1 MGKSSKKT
9 TKQTID
15 PRLTNA
21 ALQVFGQGQA
31 AANQLGVREIAGFT
45 PDQLAAMQMTRE
57 AVGTGSGAVNQ
68 AIGTAGQVAGFTP
81 GQVQGQSFLNADIG
95 AYMNPYLQNVAGN
108 VLSDLD
114 RQRLM
119 QQSQN
124 AANAFQAKAF
134 GGSRQGIVEA
144 ETNRAA
150 QETAARALTD
160 LYSGGFN
167 AAAQLAGQDLS
178 FAQQAALANQQ
189 AGLAGAGLNLQA
201 AGQLGQ
207 LGTTQQQMS
216 QADIAALG
224 NVGSMQ
230 QQLQQATTDAERNLI
245 LEQFALRQGALQS
258 LAPLAGNVT
267 STTKSTPSG
276 LQSLGNVL
284 NVVGAGMALFPS
296 DPSMKENVKPM
307 NGALK
312 KLSFLNGSTY
322 NYIDD
327 EDETPTGG
335 IMADDVKKVMP
346 GAVHSMDNGKMAV
359 EYPKVTGLLVEAVK
373 ELDAKVSSKKKGKK
387 A

>member
-1 MGKSSKKT
+1 MGSSSTTNKSTVDK
-9 TKQTID
+9 
-15 PRLTNA
+15 RLTNA
-21 ALQVFGQGQA
+21 ALNVYGQGQA

-57 AVGTGSGAVNQ
+57 AIGTGAGAVNQ
-68 AIGTAGQVAGFTP
+68 AVGTAGQVAGFTP
-81 GQVQGQSFLNADIG
+81 GQVQGQSFLNANIG
-95 AYMNPYLQNVAGN
+95 AYMNPYLQQVAGN
-108 VLSDLD
+108 VMSDLD

-119 QQSQN
+119 QQNQN

-134 GGSRQGIVEA
+134 GGSRQGILEA

-150 QETAARALTD
+150 QENAARTLTD

-189 AGLAGAGLNLQA
+189 AGISGAGLNLQA

-207 LGTTQQQMS
+207 LGGAQQAMS

-245 LEQFALRQGALQS
+245 IEKFQLQNAALGA

-267 STTKSTPSG
+267 SKTTSTPSFG
-276 LQSLGNVL
+276 QTLGQAAQI
-284 NVVGAGMALFPS
+284 AGTAMMFS

-307 NGALK
+307 KGALK

-322 NYIDD
+322 NYMDD
-327 EDETPTGG
+327 EDKTPTGG
-335 IMADDVKKVMP
+335 IMADDVEEVMP
-346 GAVHSMDNGKMAV
+346 GAVKTMDNGKMAV
-359 EYPKVTGLLVEAVK
+359 DYSKVTGLLVEAVK

>member
-1 MGKSSKKT
+1 MGKSSSQK

-21 ALQVFGQGQA
+21 ALNVYGQGQA

-57 AVGTGSGAVNQ
+57 GVGTGAGAVNQ
-68 AIGTAGQVAGFTP
+68 AVGTAGQVAGFTP
-81 GQVQGQSFLNADIG
+81 GQVQGQSFLNANIG

-119 QQSQN
+119 QQNQN
-124 AANAFQAKAF
+124 AASAFQAKAF
-134 GGSRQGIVEA
+134 GGSRQGVLEA

-150 QETAARALTD
+150 QENAARALTD

-167 AAAQLAGQDLS
+167 AAAGLAGQDLAM
-178 FAQQAALANQQ
+178 AQQAALANQQ

-207 LGTTQQQMS
+207 LGQTQQGMS

-230 QQLQQATTDAERNLI
+230 QQLAQATTDAERNLI
-245 LEQFALRQGALQS
+245 LEKFQLQNAALGS

-267 STTKSTPSG
+267 SRTTSTPSG
-276 LQSLGNVL
+276 MQTLGQVAQIA
-284 NVVGAGMALFPS
+284 GAFMAS

-307 NGALK
+307 KGALK

-335 IMADDVKKVMP
+335 IMADDVEKVMP
-346 GAVHSMDNGKMAV
+346 SAVMAMDNGKKGAD
-359 EYPKVTGLLVEAVK
+359 YSKVTGLLVEAVK
-373 ELDAKVSSKKKGKK
+373 ELDAKVSGKKKGKK

>member
-1 MGKSSKKT
+1 MGSSSQT
-9 TKQTID
+9 TKQKID

-21 ALQVFGQGQA
+21 ALNVYGQGQA

-45 PDQLAAMQMTRE
+45 PDQLAAMEMTRG
-57 AVGTGSGAVNQ
+57 AIGTGAGAVNQ
-68 AIGTAGQVAGFTP
+68 AVGTAGQVAGFTP
-81 GQVQGQSFLNADIG
+81 GQVQGQSFLNANIG

-119 QQSQN
+119 QQNQN
-124 AANAFQAKAF
+124 AASAFQAKAF
-134 GGSRQGIVEA
+134 GGSRQGILEA

-150 QETAARALTD
+150 QENAARALTD

-189 AGLAGAGLNLQA
+189 AGISGAGLNLQA

-207 LGTTQQQMS
+207 LGGAQQAMS

-230 QQLQQATTDAERNLI
+230 QQLAQATTDAERNLI
-245 LEQFALRQGALQS
+245 LEKFQLQQGALGS

-267 STTKSTPSG
+267 TTAKVTPSFG
-276 LQSLGNVL
+276 QTLGQVAQ
-284 NVVGAGMALFPS
+284 VAGAFMAS

-307 NGALK
+307 KGALK

-322 NYIDD
+322 NYMDD

-335 IMADDVKKVMP
+335 IMADDVEEVMP
-346 GAVHSMDNGKMAV
+346 SAVKAMDNGKKGV
-359 EYPKVTGLLVEAVK
+359 DYSKVTGLLVEAVK

>member
-1 MGKSSKKT
+1 
-9 TKQTID
+9 
-15 PRLTNA
+15 
-21 ALQVFGQGQA
+21 
-31 AANQLGVREIAGFT
+31 
-45 PDQLAAMQMTRE
+45 MQMTRE
-57 AVGTGSGAVNQ
+57 GMGTGAGAVNQ
-68 AIGTAGQVAGFTP
+68 AVGTAGQVAGFTP
-81 GQVQGQSFLNADIG
+81 GQVQGQSFLNANIG

-124 AANAFQAKAF
+124 AANAIGAKAF

-150 QETAARALTD
+150 QETASRALTD

-167 AAAQLAGQDLS
+167 AAAGLAGQDLGY
-178 FAQQAALANQQ
+178 AQQAALANQQ

-207 LGTTQQQMS
+207 LGQTQQGMAQS
-216 QADIAALG
+216 DIAALG

-230 QQLQQATTDAERNLI
+230 QQLAQATTDAERNLI
-245 LEQFALRQGALQS
+245 LEKFALQQGALQS
-258 LAPLAGNVT
+258 LSPLAGNVT
-267 STTKSTPSG
+267 SKTTSTPSG
-276 LQSLGNVL
+276 MQTLGQVAQIA
-284 NVVGAGMALFPS
+284 GAFMAS

-307 NGALK
+307 KGALK
-312 KLSFLNGSTY
+312 KLNFLNGSTY
-322 NYIDD
+322 NYMDD
-327 EDETPTGG
+327 EDETPMGG
-335 IMADDVKKVMP
+335 IMADDVEKVMP
-346 GAVHSMDNGKMAV
+346 SAVKAMDNGKKGV
-359 EYPKVTGLLVEAVK
+359 DYSKVTGLLVEAVK

>member
-1 MGKSSKKT
+1 MGGKSSKQKT
-9 TKQTID
+9 QQTID

-31 AANQLGVREIAGFT
+31 AAGQLGAREIAGFT
-45 PDQLAAMQMTRE
+45 PDQLAAMEMTRQ

-68 AIGTAGQVAGFTP
+68 AVSTAGQVAGYNP
-81 GQVQGQSFLNADIG
+81 QQVQGQSFLNANIG

-119 QQSQN
+119 QQEQN
-124 AANAFQAKAF
+124 AASAVKAGAF

-150 QETAARALTD
+150 QETAAKALTD
-160 LYSGGFN
+160 LYAGGFN
-167 AAAQLAGQDLS
+167 AAAGLAGQDLS
-178 FAQQAALANQQ
+178 YAQQAALANQQ

-201 AGQLGQ
+201 ANQLGA
-207 LGTTQQQMS
+207 LGQTQQGMA

-224 NVGSMQ
+224 NIGSMQ
-230 QQLQQATTDAERNLI
+230 QQLAQAQADAERNLI
-245 LEQFALRQGALQS
+245 FEKFGLQQGALGA

-267 STTKSTPSG
+267 STTKSTPSFM
-276 LQSLGNVL
+276 QSLGNVAQI
-284 NVVGAGMALFPS
+284 AGTAMMFS

-307 NGALK
+307 KGALK
-312 KLSFLNGSTY
+312 KLSFLNGNTY

-327 EDETPTGG
+327 ENDTPTGG

-346 GAVHSMDNGKMAV
+346 GAVHTMDNGKMAV

-373 ELDAKVSSKKKGKK
+373 ELDAKVSGKKGKK
-387 A
+387 

>member
-1 MGKSSKKT
+1 MGSSSQK

-21 ALQVFGQGQA
+21 ALNVFGQGQA
-31 AANQLGVREIAGFT
+31 AANQLGVRNIAGFT
-45 PDQLAAMQMTRE
+45 PDQLAAMEMTRG
-57 AVGTGSGAVNQ
+57 AIGTGAGAVNQ
-68 AIGTAGQVAGFTP
+68 AVGTAGQVAGFTP
-81 GQVQGQSFLNADIG
+81 GQVQGQSFLNANIG

-108 VLSDLD
+108 VMSDLD

-119 QQSQN
+119 QQNQN
-124 AANAFQAKAF
+124 AASAFQAKAF
-134 GGSRQGIVEA
+134 GGSRQGILEA

-150 QETAARALTD
+150 QENAARTLTD

-189 AGLAGAGLNLQA
+189 AGISGAGLNLQA

-230 QQLQQATTDAERNLI
+230 QQLAQATTDAERNLI
-245 LEQFALRQGALQS
+245 LEKFQLQQGALGS

-267 STTKSTPSG
+267 STAKVTPSFG
-276 LQSLGNVL
+276 QTLGQAAQI
-284 NVVGAGMALFPS
+284 AGTAMMFS

-307 NGALK
+307 KGALK

-322 NYIDD
+322 NYMDD

-335 IMADDVKKVMP
+335 IMATDVKKVMP
-346 GAVHSMDNGKMAV
+346 GAVKTMDNGKMAV
-359 EYPKVTGLLVEAVK
+359 DYSKVTGLLVEAVK
-373 ELDAKVSSKKKGKK
+373 ELDDKVSSKKKGKK

>member
-1 MGKSSKKT
+1 MGSSSQK

-21 ALQVFGQGQA
+21 ALNVFGQGQA

-57 AVGTGSGAVNQ
+57 AIGTGAGAVNQ
-68 AIGTAGQVAGFTP
+68 AVGTAGQVAGFTP
-81 GQVQGQSFLNADIG
+81 GQVQGQSFLNANIG

-119 QQSQN
+119 QQNQN
-124 AANAFQAKAF
+124 AASAFQAKAF
-134 GGSRQGIVEA
+134 GGSRQGILEA

-150 QETAARALTD
+150 QENAARALTD

-189 AGLAGAGLNLQA
+189 AGISGAGLNLQA

-207 LGTTQQQMS
+207 LGGAQQAMS

-230 QQLQQATTDAERNLI
+230 QQLAQATTDAERNLI
-245 LEQFALRQGALQS
+245 LEKFQLQQGALGS

-267 STTKSTPSG
+267 STAKVTPSFG
-276 LQSLGNVL
+276 QTLGQAAQVA
-284 NVVGAGMALFPS
+284 GAFMAS
-296 DPSMKENVKPM
+296 DPSMKENIKPM
-307 NGALK
+307 KGALK

-322 NYIDD
+322 NYMDD

-335 IMADDVKKVMP
+335 IMADDVEEVMP
-346 GAVHSMDNGKMAV
+346 SAVKAMDNGKKGV
-359 EYPKVTGLLVEAVK
+359 DYSKVTGLLVEAVK

>member
-1 MGKSSKKT
+1 MGSSST
-9 TKQTID
+9 TNKATVD
-15 PRLTNA
+15 KRLTNA
-21 ALQVFGQGQA
+21 ALNVYGQGQA

-57 AVGTGSGAVNQ
+57 AIGTGAGAVNQ
-68 AIGTAGQVAGFTP
+68 AVGTAGQVAGFTP
-81 GQVQGQSFLNADIG
+81 GQVQGQSFLNANIG

-108 VLSDLD
+108 VMSDLD

-119 QQSQN
+119 QQNQN

-150 QETAARALTD
+150 QENAARTLTD

-189 AGLAGAGLNLQA
+189 AGISGAGLNLQA

-207 LGTTQQQMS
+207 LGGAQQAMS

-230 QQLQQATTDAERNLI
+230 QQLAQATTDAERNLI
-245 LEQFALRQGALQS
+245 IEKFQLQNAALGA

-267 STTKSTPSG
+267 SKTTSTPSLG
-276 LQSLGNVL
+276 QSLGQVAQI
-284 NVVGAGMALFPS
+284 AGTAMMFS

-307 NGALK
+307 KGALK

-322 NYIDD
+322 NYMDD

-335 IMADDVKKVMP
+335 IMADDVEEVMP
-346 GAVHSMDNGKMAV
+346 GAVKTMDNGKMAV
-359 EYPKVTGLLVEAVK
+359 DYSKVTGLLVEAVK

>member
-1 MGKSSKKT
+1 MGKSSSQK

-21 ALQVFGQGQA
+21 ALNVYGQGQS

-45 PDQLAAMQMTRE
+45 PDQLAAMEMTRG
-57 AVGTGSGAVNQ
+57 AIGTGAGAVNQ
-68 AIGTAGQVAGFTP
+68 AVGTAGQVAGFTP

-134 GGSRQGIVEA
+134 GGSRQGVLEA

-150 QETAARALTD
+150 QENAARTLTD

-189 AGLAGAGLNLQA
+189 AGISGAGLNLQA

-230 QQLQQATTDAERNLI
+230 QQLAQATTDAERNLI
-245 LEQFALRQGALQS
+245 LEKFQLQQGALGS

-267 STTKSTPSG
+267 STAKVTPSFG
-276 LQSLGNVL
+276 QTLGQAAQI
-284 NVVGAGMALFPS
+284 AGTAMMFS

-307 NGALK
+307 KGALK

-322 NYIDD
+322 NYMDD

-335 IMADDVKKVMP
+335 IMATDVKKVMP
-346 GAVHSMDNGKMAV
+346 GAVKTMDNGKMAV
-359 EYPKVTGLLVEAVK
+359 DYSKVTGLLVEAVK
-373 ELDAKVSSKKKGKK
+373 ELDDKVSSKKKGKK

>member
-1 MGKSSKKT
+1 MGKSSSST
-9 TKQTID
+9 TKQKID

-21 ALQVFGQGQA
+21 ALNVYGQGQA

-57 AVGTGSGAVNQ
+57 GMGTGAGAVNQ
-68 AIGTAGQVAGFTP
+68 AVGTAGQVAGFTP
-81 GQVQGQSFLNADIG
+81 GQVQGQSFLNANIG

-124 AANAFQAKAF
+124 AANAIGAKAF

-150 QETAARALTD
+150 QETASRALTD

-167 AAAQLAGQDLS
+167 AAAQLAGQDLGY
-178 FAQQAALANQQ
+178 AQQAALANQQ

-207 LGTTQQQMS
+207 LGQTQQGMAQS
-216 QADIAALG
+216 DIAALG

-230 QQLQQATTDAERNLI
+230 QQLEQATTDAERNLI
-245 LEQFALRQGALQS
+245 IEKFGLQQGALGA

-267 STTKSTPSG
+267 SKTTSTPSG
-276 LQSLGNVL
+276 MQTLGQVAQIA
-284 NVVGAGMALFPS
+284 GAFMAS

-307 NGALK
+307 KGALK
-312 KLSFLNGSTY
+312 KLNFLNGSTY
-322 NYIDD
+322 NYMDD
-327 EDETPTGG
+327 EDETPMGG
-335 IMADDVKKVMP
+335 IMADDVEKVMP
-346 GAVHSMDNGKMAV
+346 SAVKAMDNGKKGV
-359 EYPKVTGLLVEAVK
+359 DYSKVTGLLVEAVK

>member
-1 MGKSSKKT
+1 MGSSSQK

-21 ALQVFGQGQA
+21 ALNVFGQGQA
-31 AANQLGVREIAGFT
+31 AANQLGVRNIAGFT
-45 PDQLAAMQMTRE
+45 PDQLAAMEMTRG
-57 AVGTGSGAVNQ
+57 AIGTGAGAVNQ
-68 AIGTAGQVAGFTP
+68 AVGTAGQVAGFTP
-81 GQVQGQSFLNADIG
+81 GQVQGQSFLNANIG

-108 VLSDLD
+108 VMSDLD

-119 QQSQN
+119 QQNQN
-124 AANAFQAKAF
+124 AANAFQARAF
-134 GGSRQGIVEA
+134 GGSRQGVLEA

-150 QETAARALTD
+150 QENAARTLTD

-189 AGLAGAGLNLQA
+189 AGISGAGLNLQA

-207 LGTTQQQMS
+207 LGTTQQHMS

-230 QQLQQATTDAERNLI
+230 QQLAQATTDAERNLI
-245 LEQFALRQGALQS
+245 LEKFQLQQGALGS

-267 STTKSTPSG
+267 STAKVTPSFG
-276 LQSLGNVL
+276 QTLGQAAQI
-284 NVVGAGMALFPS
+284 AGTAMMFS

-307 NGALK
+307 KGALK

-322 NYIDD
+322 NYMDD

-335 IMADDVKKVMP
+335 IMADDVEEVMP
-346 GAVHSMDNGKMAV
+346 GAVKTMDNGKMAV
-359 EYPKVTGLLVEAVK
+359 DYSKVTGLLVEAVK
-373 ELDAKVSSKKKGKK
+373 ELDAKISSKKKGKK

>member
-1 MGKSSKKT
+1 MGKSSSQK

-31 AANQLGVREIAGFT
+31 AAGQLGAREIAGFT
-45 PDQLAAMQMTRE
+45 PDQLAAMDMTRQ

-68 AIGTAGQVAGFTP
+68 AVSTAGQVAGYNP
-81 GQVQGQSFLNADIG
+81 QQVQGQSFLNANIG

-119 QQSQN
+119 QQEQN
-124 AANAFQAKAF
+124 AASAVKAGAF

-150 QETAARALTD
+150 QETAAKALTD
-160 LYSGGFN
+160 LYAGGFN
-167 AAAQLAGQDLS
+167 TAAGLAGQDLS
-178 FAQQAALANQQ
+178 YAQQAALANQQ

-207 LGTTQQQMS
+207 LGTTQQGMA

-224 NVGSMQ
+224 NIGSMQ
-230 QQLQQATTDAERNLI
+230 QQLAQAQTDAERNLI
-245 LEQFALRQGALQS
+245 FEKFGLQQGALGA
-258 LAPLAGNVT
+258 LAPLAGNVN
-267 STTKSTPSG
+267 STTKATPSFM
-276 LQSLGNVL
+276 QSLGNVAQI
-284 NVVGAGMALFPS
+284 AGTAMMFS

-307 NGALK
+307 KGALK
-312 KLSFLNGSTY
+312 KLSFLNGNTY

-327 EDETPTGG
+327 EDDTPTGG

-346 GAVHSMDNGKMAV
+346 GAVHTMDNGKMAV

-373 ELDAKVSSKKKGKK
+373 ELDAKVSGKKGKK
-387 A
+387 

>member
-1 MGKSSKKT
+1 MGKSSSQK

-15 PRLTNA
+15 PRLASA
-21 ALQVFGQGQA
+21 ALNVYGQGQA

-81 GQVQGQSFLNADIG
+81 GQVQGQSFLNANIG
-95 AYMNPYLQNVAGN
+95 AYMNPYLQQVAGN

-119 QQSQN
+119 QQNQN

-134 GGSRQGIVEA
+134 GGSRQGVVEA

-150 QETAARALTD
+150 QENAARALTD

-167 AAAQLAGQDLS
+167 AATQLAGQDLS
-178 FAQQAALANQQ
+178 YAQQAALANQQ

-207 LGTTQQQMS
+207 LGQTQQQMS

-230 QQLQQATTDAERNLI
+230 QQLAQATTDAERNLI
-245 LEQFALRQGALQS
+245 LEKFALQQGALQS
-258 LAPLAGNVT
+258 LSPLAGNVT
-267 STTKSTPSG
+267 SKTTSTPSG
-276 LQSLGNVL
+276 LQTLGQVAQI
-284 NVVGAGMALFPS
+284 AGTAMMFS

-307 NGALK
+307 KGALK
-312 KLSFLNGSTY
+312 KLNFLNGSTY

-335 IMADDVKKVMP
+335 IMATDVKKAMP
-346 GAVHSMDNGKMAV
+346 GAVHDMGGKMAV

-373 ELDAKVSSKKKGKK
+373 ELDAKISGKKKGKK

>member
-1 MGKSSKKT
+1 MGSSSQK

-21 ALQVFGQGQA
+21 ALTVFGQGQA

-57 AVGTGSGAVNQ
+57 GLGTGAGAVNQ
-68 AIGTAGQVAGFTP
+68 AVGAAGQVAGYNP
-81 GQVQGQSFLNADIG
+81 QQVQGQSFLNANIG

-108 VLSDLD
+108 VLSDLES
-114 RQRLM
+114 QRLM
-119 QQSQN
+119 QQNQN

-150 QETAARALTD
+150 QMNAARALTD

-167 AAAQLAGQDLS
+167 AATGLAGQDLS
-178 FAQQAALANQQ
+178 FAQQANLANQQ

-207 LGTTQQQMS
+207 LGQTQQGMAQS
-216 QADIAALG
+216 DIAALG

-230 QQLQQATTDAERNLI
+230 QQLSQATTDAERNLI
-245 LEQFALRQGALQS
+245 TERFALQNAALGS

-267 STTKSTPSG
+267 SKTTSTPSIG
-276 LQSLGNVL
+276 QTLGQAAQI
-284 NVVGAGMALFPS
+284 AGTAMMFS

-307 NGALK
+307 KGALK

-322 NYIDD
+322 NYMDD

-335 IMADDVKKVMP
+335 IMADDVEEVMP
-346 GAVHSMDNGKMAV
+346 GAVKTMDNGKMAV
-359 EYPKVTGLLVEAVK
+359 DYSKVTGLLVEAVK

>member
-1 MGKSSKKT
+1 MGKSSSQK

-45 PDQLAAMQMTRE
+45 PDQLAAMDMTRQ

-68 AIGTAGQVAGFTP
+68 AVGTAGQVAGYNP
-81 GQVQGQSFLNADIG
+81 QQVQGQSFLNANIG

-119 QQSQN
+119 QQNQN
-124 AANAFQAKAF
+124 AASAFQAKAF
-134 GGSRQGIVEA
+134 GGSRQGVLEA

-150 QETAARALTD
+150 QENAARALTD

-167 AAAQLAGQDLS
+167 AAAGLAGQDLAM
-178 FAQQAALANQQ
+178 AQQAALANQQ

-207 LGTTQQQMS
+207 LGQTQQGMAQS
-216 QADIAALG
+216 DIAALG

-245 LEQFALRQGALQS
+245 SERFALQNAALGA

-267 STTKSTPSG
+267 SKTTSTPSG
-276 LQSLGNVL
+276 LQTLGQVAQI
-284 NVVGAGMALFPS
+284 AGTAMMFS

-307 NGALK
+307 KGALK

-322 NYIDD
+322 NYMDD

-335 IMADDVKKVMP
+335 IMADDVEEVMP
-346 GAVHSMDNGKMAV
+346 GAVKTMDNGKKAV
-359 EYPKVTGLLVEAVK
+359 DYSKVTGLLVEAVK
-373 ELDAKVSSKKKGKK
+373 ELDAKISSKKKGKK

>member
-1 MGKSSKKT
+1 MGGKSKKQT

-68 AIGTAGQVAGFTP
+68 AVGTAGQVAGYNP
-81 GQVQGQSFLNADIG
+81 QQVQGQSFLNANIG

-119 QQSQN
+119 QQNQN
-124 AANAFQAKAF
+124 AASAFQAKAF
-134 GGSRQGIVEA
+134 GGSRQGVLEA

-150 QETAARALTD
+150 QENAARALTD

-167 AAAQLAGQDLS
+167 AAAGLAGQDLAM
-178 FAQQAALANQQ
+178 AQQAALANQQ

-207 LGTTQQQMS
+207 LGQTQQGMA

-230 QQLQQATTDAERNLI
+230 QQLDQATTDAERNLI
-245 LEQFALRQGALQS
+245 LEKFQLQQGALGS

-267 STTKSTPSG
+267 STAKTSG
-276 LQSLGNVL
+276 GGGLGGIL
-284 NVVGAGMALFPS
+284 SGVGAIMSAWPS
-296 DPSMKENVKPM
+296 DPSLKENVKPM

-346 GAVHSMDNGKMAV
+346 GAVHDMDNGKMAV

>member
-1 MGKSSKKT
+1 MGKSSSQK

-45 PDQLAAMQMTRE
+45 PDQLAAMDMTRQ
-57 AVGTGSGAVNQ
+57 AVGTGAGAVNQ

-95 AYMNPYLQNVAGN
+95 AYMNPYLRNVAGN
-108 VLSDLD
+108 VLSDLES
-114 RQRLM
+114 QRLM
-119 QQSQN
+119 QQNQN

-150 QETAARALTD
+150 QMNAARALTD

-189 AGLAGAGLNLQA
+189 AGIAGAGLNLQA

-224 NVGSMQ
+224 NIGSMQ
-230 QQLQQATTDAERNLI
+230 QQLAQATTDAERNLI
-245 LEQFALRQGALQS
+245 TERFALQQGALQS
-258 LAPLAGNVT
+258 LAPLAGNV
-267 STTKSTPSG
+267 SSKTTSTPSG
-276 LQSLGNVL
+276 LQMLGNVAQ
-284 NVVGAGMALFPS
+284 VAGAFMAS

-307 NGALK
+307 KGALK

-322 NYIDD
+322 NYMDD

-335 IMADDVKKVMP
+335 IMADDVEEVMP
-346 GAVHSMDNGKMAV
+346 SAVKAMDNGKKGV
-359 EYPKVTGLLVEAVK
+359 DYSKVTGLLVEAVK
-373 ELDAKVSSKKKGKK
+373 ELDAKVSGKKKGKK

>member
-1 MGKSSKKT
+1 MGSSK
-9 TKQTID
+9 QTDKRTVD

-21 ALQVFGQGQA
+21 ALNVYGQGQA

-57 AVGTGSGAVNQ
+57 AVGTGAGAVNQ
-68 AIGTAGQVAGFTP
+68 AVGTAGQVAGFTP
-81 GQVQGQSFLNADIG
+81 GQVQGQSFLNANIG
-95 AYMNPYLQNVAGN
+95 AYMNPYLQQVAGN
-108 VLSDLD
+108 VMSDLD

-119 QQSQN
+119 QQNQN

-134 GGSRQGIVEA
+134 GGSRQGVVEA

-150 QETAARALTD
+150 QENAARTLTD

-189 AGLAGAGLNLQA
+189 AGISGAGLKLQA

-207 LGTTQQQMS
+207 LGGAQQAMS

-245 LEQFALRQGALQS
+245 LEKFQLQNAALGS

-267 STTKSTPSG
+267 SKTTSTPSG
-276 LQSLGNVL
+276 MQTLGQVAQI
-284 NVVGAGMALFPS
+284 AGTAMMFS

-307 NGALK
+307 KGALK

-322 NYIDD
+322 NYMDD
-327 EDETPTGG
+327 DNDTPTGG
-335 IMADDVKKVMP
+335 IMADDVEEVMP
-346 GAVHSMDNGKMAV
+346 GAVKTMDNGKMAV
-359 EYPKVTGLLVEAVK
+359 DYSKVTGLLVEAVK
-373 ELDAKVSSKKKGKK
+373 ELDAKISSKKKGKK

>member
-1 MGKSSKKT
+1 MGSSSQK

-21 ALQVFGQGQA
+21 ALNVFGQGQA
-31 AANQLGVREIAGFT
+31 AANQLGVRNIAGFT
-45 PDQLAAMQMTRE
+45 PDQLAAMEMTRG
-57 AVGTGSGAVNQ
+57 AIGTGAGAVNQ
-68 AIGTAGQVAGFTP
+68 AVGTAGQVAGFTP
-81 GQVQGQSFLNADIG
+81 GQVQGQSFLNANIG

-108 VLSDLD
+108 VMSDLD

-119 QQSQN
+119 QQNQN
-124 AANAFQAKAF
+124 AASAFQAKAF
-134 GGSRQGIVEA
+134 GGSRQGVLEA

-150 QETAARALTD
+150 QENAARTLTD

-189 AGLAGAGLNLQA
+189 AGISGAGLNLQA

-216 QADIAALG
+216 QSDIAALG

-230 QQLQQATTDAERNLI
+230 QQLAQATTDAERNLI
-245 LEQFALRQGALQS
+245 LEKFQLQQGALGS

-267 STTKSTPSG
+267 STAKVTPSFG
-276 LQSLGNVL
+276 QTLGQAAQI
-284 NVVGAGMALFPS
+284 AGTAMMFS

-307 NGALK
+307 KGALK

-322 NYIDD
+322 NYMDD

-335 IMADDVKKVMP
+335 IMATDVKKVMP
-346 GAVHSMDNGKMAV
+346 GAVKTMDNGKMAV
-359 EYPKVTGLLVEAVK
+359 DYSKVTGLLVEAVK
-373 ELDAKVSSKKKGKK
+373 ELDDKVSSKKKGKK

>member
-1 MGKSSKKT
+1 MGSSSQK

-21 ALQVFGQGQA
+21 ALNVFGQGQA
-31 AANQLGVREIAGFT
+31 AANQLGVRNIAGFT
-45 PDQLAAMQMTRE
+45 PDQLAAMEMTRG
-57 AVGTGSGAVNQ
+57 AIGTGAGAVNQ
-68 AIGTAGQVAGFTP
+68 AVGTAGQVAGFTP
-81 GQVQGQSFLNADIG
+81 GQVQGQSFLNANIG

-108 VLSDLD
+108 VMSDLD

-119 QQSQN
+119 QQNQN
-124 AANAFQAKAF
+124 AASAFQAKAF
-134 GGSRQGIVEA
+134 GGSRQGVLEA

-150 QETAARALTD
+150 QENAARTLTD

-189 AGLAGAGLNLQA
+189 AGISGAGLNLQA

-230 QQLQQATTDAERNLI
+230 QQLAQATTDAERNLI
-245 LEQFALRQGALQS
+245 LEKFQLQQGALGS

-267 STTKSTPSG
+267 STAKVTPSFG
-276 LQSLGNVL
+276 QTLGQAAQI
-284 NVVGAGMALFPS
+284 AGTAMMFS

-307 NGALK
+307 KGALK

-322 NYIDD
+322 NYMDD

-335 IMADDVKKVMP
+335 IMATDVKKVMP
-346 GAVHSMDNGKMAV
+346 GAVKTMDNGKMAV
-359 EYPKVTGLLVEAVK
+359 DYSKVTGLLVEAVK
-373 ELDAKVSSKKKGKK
+373 ELDDKVSSKKKGKK

>member
-1 MGKSSKKT
+1 MGKSSSQK

-21 ALQVFGQGQA
+21 ALQVFGQGQT

-57 AVGTGSGAVNQ
+57 GVGTGSGAVNQ
-68 AIGTAGQVAGFTP
+68 AVGTAGQVAGYNP
-81 GQVQGQSFLNADIG
+81 QQVQGQSFLNADIG

-119 QQSQN
+119 QQNQN
-124 AANAFQAKAF
+124 AASAFQAKAF
-134 GGSRQGIVEA
+134 GGSRQGVLEA

-150 QETAARALTD
+150 QENAARALTD

-167 AAAQLAGQDLS
+167 AAAGLASSDMAR
-178 FAQQAALANQQ
+178 AQEAALANQQ

-207 LGTTQQQMS
+207 LGQTQQQMAQS
-216 QADIAALG
+216 DIAALG

-230 QQLQQATTDAERNLI
+230 QQLEQATTDAERNLI
-245 LEQFALRQGALQS
+245 LEKFQLQNAALGS

-267 STTKSTPSG
+267 SKTTSTPSG
-276 LQSLGNVL
+276 MQTLGNIAQIA
-284 NVVGAGMALFPS
+284 GAAMTMFPS
-296 DPSMKENVKPM
+296 DPSLKENIKPM
-307 NGALK
+307 KGALK

-322 NYIDD
+322 NYMDD

-335 IMADDVKKVMP
+335 IMADDVEEVMP
-346 GAVHSMDNGKMAV
+346 GAVKTMDNGKMAV
-359 EYPKVTGLLVEAVK
+359 DYSKVTGLLVEAVK
-373 ELDAKVSSKKKGKK
+373 ELDAKISSKKKGKK

>member
-1 MGKSSKKT
+1 MGKSSSQK

-21 ALQVFGQGQA
+21 ALNVYGQGQA
-31 AANQLGVREIAGFT
+31 AANQLGVREIADFT
-45 PDQLAAMQMTRE
+45 PDQLAAMDMTRQ

-68 AIGTAGQVAGFTP
+68 AVSTAGQVAGYNP
-81 GQVQGQSFLNADIG
+81 QQVQGQSFLNANIG

-119 QQSQN
+119 QQEQN
-124 AANAFQAKAF
+124 AAAAVKAGAF

-150 QETAARALTD
+150 QETAAKALTD
-160 LYSGGFN
+160 LYAGGFN
-167 AAAQLAGQDLS
+167 AAAGLAGQDLS
-178 FAQQAALANQQ
+178 YAQQAALANQQ

-201 AGQLGQ
+201 ANQLGA
-207 LGTTQQQMS
+207 LGQTQQGMA

-224 NVGSMQ
+224 NIGSMQ
-230 QQLQQATTDAERNLI
+230 QQLAQAQTDAERNLI
-245 LEQFALRQGALQS
+245 FEKFGLQQGALGA

-267 STTKSTPSG
+267 SKTTSTPSG
-276 LQSLGNVL
+276 LQTLGNVL
-284 NVVGAGMALFPS
+284 NVAGAGMTLFS
-296 DPSMKENVKPM
+296 DPSMKENVRPM
-307 NGALK
+307 KGALK
-312 KLSFLNGSTY
+312 KLSFLNGNTY

-327 EDETPTGG
+327 DEDTPTGG

-346 GAVHSMDNGKMAV
+346 GAVHTMDNGKMAV

-373 ELDAKVSSKKKGKK
+373 ELDAKVSGKKGKK
-387 A
+387 

>member
-1 MGKSSKKT
+1 MGKSSSQK

-21 ALQVFGQGQA
+21 ALNVYGQGQA

-45 PDQLAAMQMTRE
+45 PDQLAAMEMTRG
-57 AVGTGSGAVNQ
+57 AIGTGAGAVNQ

-134 GGSRQGIVEA
+134 GGSRQGILEA

-207 LGTTQQQMS
+207 LGTTQQQMA

-230 QQLQQATTDAERNLI
+230 QQLAQATTDAERNLI
-245 LEQFALRQGALQS
+245 LEKFALQQGALQS
-258 LAPLAGNVT
+258 LAPLAGNV
-267 STTKSTPSG
+267 SSKTTSTPSG

-284 NVVGAGMALFPS
+284 NVVGTGMTLFS

-373 ELDAKVSSKKKGKK
+373 ELDAKVSGKKKGKK

>member
-1 MGKSSKKT
+1 MGKSSSQK

-21 ALQVFGQGQA
+21 ALNVYGQGQA

-45 PDQLAAMQMTRE
+45 PDQLAAMEMTRG
-57 AVGTGSGAVNQ
+57 AIGTGAGAVNQ
-68 AIGTAGQVAGFTP
+68 AVGTAGQVAGFTP
-81 GQVQGQSFLNADIG
+81 GQVQGQSFLNANIG

-119 QQSQN
+119 QQNQN

-134 GGSRQGIVEA
+134 GGSRQGILEA

-150 QETAARALTD
+150 QENAARALTD

-189 AGLAGAGLNLQA
+189 AGIAGAGLNLQA

-224 NVGSMQ
+224 NVGTMQ
-230 QQLQQATTDAERNLI
+230 QQLAQATTDAERNLI
-245 LEQFALRQGALQS
+245 LEKFALQQGALQS

-267 STTKSTPSG
+267 GKTTTSGGSG
-276 LQSLGNVL
+276 LGGLLQG
-284 NVVGAGMALFPS
+284 VGAVMTAWPS
-296 DPSMKENVKPM
+296 DPSLKENVKPM

-373 ELDAKVSSKKKGKK
+373 ELDAKVSGKKKGKK

>member
-1 MGKSSKKT
+1 MGSSSQK

-21 ALQVFGQGQA
+21 ALNVFGQGQA
-31 AANQLGVREIAGFT
+31 AANQLGVRNIAGFT
-45 PDQLAAMQMTRE
+45 PDQLAAMEMTRG
-57 AVGTGSGAVNQ
+57 AIGTGAGAVNQ
-68 AIGTAGQVAGFTP
+68 AVGTAGQVAGFTP
-81 GQVQGQSFLNADIG
+81 GQVQGQSFLNANIG

-108 VLSDLD
+108 VMSDLD

-119 QQSQN
+119 QQNQN
-124 AANAFQAKAF
+124 AASAFQAKAF
-134 GGSRQGIVEA
+134 GGSRQGVLEA

-150 QETAARALTD
+150 QENAARALTD

-189 AGLAGAGLNLQA
+189 AGISGAGLNLQA

-207 LGTTQQQMS
+207 LGGAQQAMS

-230 QQLQQATTDAERNLI
+230 QQLAQATTDAERNLI
-245 LEQFALRQGALQS
+245 LEKFQLQQGALGS

-267 STTKSTPSG
+267 STAKVTPSFG
-276 LQSLGNVL
+276 QTLGQAAQI
-284 NVVGAGMALFPS
+284 AGTAMMFS

-307 NGALK
+307 KGALK

-322 NYIDD
+322 NYMDD

-335 IMADDVKKVMP
+335 IMATDVKKVMP
-346 GAVHSMDNGKMAV
+346 GAVKTMDNGKMAV
-359 EYPKVTGLLVEAVK
+359 DYSKVTGLLVEAVK
-373 ELDAKVSSKKKGKK
+373 ELDDKVSSKKKGKK

>member
-1 MGKSSKKT
+1 MGSSK
-9 TKQTID
+9 QTDKRTVD

-21 ALQVFGQGQA
+21 ALNVYGQGQA

-57 AVGTGSGAVNQ
+57 AVGTGAGAVNQ

-81 GQVQGQSFLNADIG
+81 GQVQGQSFLNQNIG
-95 AYMNPYLQNVAGN
+95 AYMNPYLQQVAGN

-114 RQRLM
+114 RQRLG
-119 QQSQN
+119 QLNQLS
-124 AANAFQAKAF
+124 ANAFQANAF
-134 GGSRQGIVEA
+134 GGSRHGVAEA

-150 QETAARALTD
+150 QENAARALTD

-167 AAAQLAGQDLS
+167 AATQLAGQDLS
-178 FAQQAALANQQ
+178 YAQQAALANQQ
-189 AGLAGAGLNLQA
+189 ANLAGAGLNLQA
-201 AGQLGQ
+201 ANQLGQ
-207 LGTTQQQMS
+207 LGQTQQQMS

-230 QQLQQATTDAERNLI
+230 QQLQQATTDAQRNLI
-245 LEQFALRQGALQS
+245 IEKFQLQNAALGA

-267 STTKSTPSG
+267 SKTTSTPSG
-276 LQSLGNVL
+276 LQSLGQIAQI
-284 NVVGAGMALFPS
+284 AGTAMMFS

-307 NGALK
+307 KGALK

-322 NYIDD
+322 NYMDD

-335 IMADDVKKVMP
+335 IMADDVEEVMP
-346 GAVHSMDNGKMAV
+346 GAVKTMDNGKMAV
-359 EYPKVTGLLVEAVK
+359 DYSKVTGLLVEAVK
-373 ELDAKVSSKKKGKK
+373 ELDAKISSKKKGKK

>member
-1 MGKSSKKT
+1 MGKSSSST
-9 TKQTID
+9 TKQKID

-21 ALQVFGQGQA
+21 ALNVYGQGQA
-31 AANQLGVREIAGFT
+31 AANQLDVREIAGFT

-57 AVGTGSGAVNQ
+57 GLGTGSGAVNQ
-68 AIGTAGQVAGFTP
+68 AVGAAGQVAGFTP
-81 GQVQGQSFLNADIG
+81 GQVQGQSFLNANIG

-124 AANAFQAKAF
+124 AANAIGAKAF

-150 QETAARALTD
+150 QENASRTLTD

-167 AAAQLAGQDLS
+167 AAAGLAGQDLGY
-178 FAQQAALANQQ
+178 AQQAALANQQ

-207 LGTTQQQMS
+207 LGQTQQQMAQS
-216 QADIAALG
+216 DIAALG

-230 QQLQQATTDAERNLI
+230 QQLAQATTDAERNLI
-245 LEQFALRQGALQS
+245 LEKFQLQQGALGS

-267 STTKSTPSG
+267 SKTTSTPSG
-276 LQSLGNVL
+276 LQSLGQVAQI
-284 NVVGAGMALFPS
+284 AGTAMMFS

-307 NGALK
+307 KGALK
-312 KLSFLNGSTY
+312 KLNFLNGSTY

-327 EDETPTGG
+327 DEETPTGG
-335 IMADDVKKVMP
+335 IMATDVKKAMP
-346 GAVHSMDNGKMAV
+346 GAVHNMNGKMAV

-373 ELDAKVSSKKKGKK
+373 ELDAKISGKKKGKK

>member
-1 MGKSSKKT
+1 MGSSSQK

-21 ALQVFGQGQA
+21 ALNVFGQGQA
-31 AANQLGVREIAGFT
+31 AANQLGVRNIAGFT
-45 PDQLAAMQMTRE
+45 PDQLAAMEMTRG
-57 AVGTGSGAVNQ
+57 AIGTGAGAVNQ
-68 AIGTAGQVAGFTP
+68 AVGTAGQVAGFTP
-81 GQVQGQSFLNADIG
+81 GQVQGQSFLNANIG

-108 VLSDLD
+108 VMSDLD

-119 QQSQN
+119 QQNQN
-124 AANAFQAKAF
+124 AASAFQAKAF
-134 GGSRQGIVEA
+134 GGSRQGVLEA

-150 QETAARALTD
+150 QENAARTLTD

-189 AGLAGAGLNLQA
+189 AGISGAGLNLQA

-207 LGTTQQQMS
+207 LGGAQQAMS

-230 QQLQQATTDAERNLI
+230 QQLAQATTDAERNLI
-245 LEQFALRQGALQS
+245 TERFALQNAALGS

-267 STTKSTPSG
+267 STAKVTPSFG
-276 LQSLGNVL
+276 QTLGQAAQVA
-284 NVVGAGMALFPS
+284 GAFMAS

-307 NGALK
+307 KGALK

-322 NYIDD
+322 NYMDD

-335 IMADDVKKVMP
+335 IMADDVEEIMP
-346 GAVHSMDNGKMAV
+346 SAVKAMDNGKKGV
-359 EYPKVTGLLVEAVK
+359 DYSKVTGLLVEAVK